1 MGKDYYLELE
11 MGINGVV
18 DCGQELGLVS
28 LLNISDIIS
37 DKINNMVETG
47 QDRVGQ
53 DRTAQNRTGRYRAG
67 QYRTVQGRTGQDR
80 PSGRGK
86 GRADRRSGA
95 ATFSSLS
102 TFPSMRTDDEEE
114 EEDDANELLD

>member
-47 QDRVGQ
+47 QGRVG
-53 DRTAQNRTGRYRAG
+53 
-67 QYRTVQGRTGQDR
+67 
-80 PSGRGK
+80 
-86 GRADRRSGA
+86 
-95 ATFSSLS
+95 
-102 TFPSMRTDDEEE
+102 
-114 EEDDANELLD
+114 